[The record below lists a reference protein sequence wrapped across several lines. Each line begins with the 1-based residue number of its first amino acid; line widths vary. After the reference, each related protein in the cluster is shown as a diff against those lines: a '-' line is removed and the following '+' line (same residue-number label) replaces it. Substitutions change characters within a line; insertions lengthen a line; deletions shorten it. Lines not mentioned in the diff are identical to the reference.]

1 MAIYGRI
8 LRVPGVAVL
17 IAATTLTR
25 LPFAINGLAVILFM
39 RDATGSFATAGLV
52 AGSLALGAG
61 MGAPFAARLVDRR
74 GAVWLLPLAIVHGA
88 AILALWGLGEIDAA
102 AVALVA
108 AALVAGA
115 SFPPS
120 GAVLRSRWPEL
131 LAGDPELVR
140 GAYAFDSVTIEIS
153 FVSGPLIT
161 GALVAL
167 AEPQAAM
174 ALSSVLVV
182 AGTLLFLSRLPD
194 ARRALP
200 ASEHTAG
207 LGPLRSPAIRLI
219 ALTSVPVGFCIG
231 SVEVVIPAFSEEAG
245 NAALAGV
252 LLSVWSLASGIGG
265 LIFGARQSRR
275 ELLDSFLLI
284 GRPLP
289 AGHASD
295 GGRRRAR
302 SDGAV
307 RRDVRRSDRAADR
320 HQERADLAGRTG
332 GDRHRG
338 VYVVDDRSDR
348 GTVPGNGRRGRR
360 GGVERVG
367 RGRPDRRG
375 GRRRRRDHDIRPAR
389 RPCGPRWPR
398 PEPRLA
404 VMDVE
409 LLERTLA
416 ERGEPSYRAGQVW
429 EWAARGAGGYD
440 EMTNLPAALRTELN
454 EAVPYSTF
462 AARAGGTVEGRD
474 RQGALQHRGRPRRS
488 RRS

>member
-17 IAATTLTR
+17 IAAATLTR

-102 AVALVA
+102 VVALVA

-245 NAALAGV
+245 DAALAGV

-265 LIFGARQSRR
+265 LIFGARQSRG

-284 GRPLP
+284 GALFPLATLP
-289 AGHASD
+289 MVAAGAPVTMALFVAMS
-295 GGRRRAR
+295 GAPIAPLIATRNELISQVAPEGTGTEAFTWLMTALIAGL
-302 SDGAV
+302 SLGTAVAGAV
-307 RRDVRRSDRAADR
+307 VESNGWPEAVLIGVAVAAVG
-320 HQERADLAGRTG
+320 AIMTFA
-332 GDRHRG
+332 
-338 VYVVDDRSDR
+338 
-348 GTVPGNGRRGRR
+348 RRGSL
-360 GGVERVG
+360 
-367 RGRPDRRG
+367 
-375 GRRRRRDHDIRPAR
+375 RPA
-389 RPCGPRWPR
+389 
-398 PEPRLA
+398 
-404 VMDVE
+404 
-409 LLERTLA
+409 
-416 ERGEPSYRAGQVW
+416 
-429 EWAARGAGGYD
+429 
-440 EMTNLPAALRTELN
+440 PAPA
-454 EAVPYSTF
+454 
-462 AARAGGTVEGRD
+462 
-474 RQGALQHRGRPRRS
+474 
-488 RRS
+488 

>member
-17 IAATTLTR
+17 IAAATLTR

-102 AVALVA
+102 SVGLVA

-200 ASEHTAG
+200 ATEHTAG

-284 GRPLP
+284 GALFPLATLP
-289 AGHASD
+289 MVAAGAPVTMALFVAMS
-295 GGRRRAR
+295 GAPIAPLIATRNELISQVAPEGTGTEAFTWLMTALIAGL
-302 SDGAV
+302 SLGTAVAGAV
-307 RRDVRRSDRAADR
+307 VESNGWAEAVLIGVAVAAVG
-320 HQERADLAGRTG
+320 AIMTFA
-332 GDRHRG
+332 
-338 VYVVDDRSDR
+338 
-348 GTVPGNGRRGRR
+348 RRGSL
-360 GGVERVG
+360 
-367 RGRPDRRG
+367 
-375 GRRRRRDHDIRPAR
+375 RPA
-389 RPCGPRWPR
+389 
-398 PEPRLA
+398 LA
-404 VMDVE
+404 
-409 LLERTLA
+409 
-416 ERGEPSYRAGQVW
+416 
-429 EWAARGAGGYD
+429 
-440 EMTNLPAALRTELN
+440 PA
-454 EAVPYSTF
+454 
-462 AARAGGTVEGRD
+462 
-474 RQGALQHRGRPRRS
+474 
-488 RRS
+488 

>member
-17 IAATTLTR
+17 IAAATLTR

-284 GRPLP
+284 GALFPLATLP
-289 AGHASD
+289 MVAAGAPVTMALFVAMS
-295 GGRRRAR
+295 GAPIAPLIATRNELISQVAPEGTGTEAFTWLMTALIAGL
-302 SDGAV
+302 SLGTAVAGAV
-307 RRDVRRSDRAADR
+307 VESNGWAEAVLIGVAVAAVG
-320 HQERADLAGRTG
+320 AIMTFA
-332 GDRHRG
+332 
-338 VYVVDDRSDR
+338 
-348 GTVPGNGRRGRR
+348 RRGSL
-360 GGVERVG
+360 
-367 RGRPDRRG
+367 
-375 GRRRRRDHDIRPAR
+375 RPA
-389 RPCGPRWPR
+389 
-398 PEPRLA
+398 LA
-404 VMDVE
+404 
-409 LLERTLA
+409 
-416 ERGEPSYRAGQVW
+416 
-429 EWAARGAGGYD
+429 
-440 EMTNLPAALRTELN
+440 PA
-454 EAVPYSTF
+454 
-462 AARAGGTVEGRD
+462 
-474 RQGALQHRGRPRRS
+474 
-488 RRS
+488 

>member
-17 IAATTLTR
+17 IAAATLTR

-245 NAALAGV
+245 DAALAGV

-284 GRPLP
+284 GALFPLATLP
-289 AGHASD
+289 MVAAGAPVTMALFVAMS
-295 GGRRRAR
+295 GAPIAPLIATRNELISQVAPEGTGTEAFTWLMTALIAGL
-302 SDGAV
+302 SLGTAVAGAV
-307 RRDVRRSDRAADR
+307 VESNGWPEAVLIGVAVAAVG
-320 HQERADLAGRTG
+320 AIMTFA
-332 GDRHRG
+332 
-338 VYVVDDRSDR
+338 
-348 GTVPGNGRRGRR
+348 RRGSL
-360 GGVERVG
+360 
-367 RGRPDRRG
+367 
-375 GRRRRRDHDIRPAR
+375 RPA
-389 RPCGPRWPR
+389 
-398 PEPRLA
+398 LA
-404 VMDVE
+404 
-409 LLERTLA
+409 
-416 ERGEPSYRAGQVW
+416 
-429 EWAARGAGGYD
+429 
-440 EMTNLPAALRTELN
+440 PA
-454 EAVPYSTF
+454 
-462 AARAGGTVEGRD
+462 
-474 RQGALQHRGRPRRS
+474 
-488 RRS
+488 

>member
-17 IAATTLTR
+17 IAAATLTR

-102 AVALVA
+102 TVALVA

-284 GRPLP
+284 GALFPLATLP
-289 AGHASD
+289 MVAAGAPVTMALFVAMS
-295 GGRRRAR
+295 GAPIAPLIATRNELISQVAPEGTGTEAFTWLMTALIAGL
-302 SDGAV
+302 SLGTAVAGAV
-307 RRDVRRSDRAADR
+307 VESNGWAEAVLIGVAVAAVG
-320 HQERADLAGRTG
+320 AIMTFA
-332 GDRHRG
+332 
-338 VYVVDDRSDR
+338 
-348 GTVPGNGRRGRR
+348 RRGSL
-360 GGVERVG
+360 
-367 RGRPDRRG
+367 
-375 GRRRRRDHDIRPAR
+375 RPA
-389 RPCGPRWPR
+389 
-398 PEPRLA
+398 LA
-404 VMDVE
+404 
-409 LLERTLA
+409 
-416 ERGEPSYRAGQVW
+416 
-429 EWAARGAGGYD
+429 
-440 EMTNLPAALRTELN
+440 PA
-454 EAVPYSTF
+454 
-462 AARAGGTVEGRD
+462 
-474 RQGALQHRGRPRRS
+474 
-488 RRS
+488 

>member
-17 IAATTLTR
+17 IAAATLTR

-61 MGAPFAARLVDRR
+61 MGAPFAARLVDRS

-245 NAALAGV
+245 DAALAGV

-265 LIFGARQSRR
+265 LIFGARQSRG

-284 GRPLP
+284 GALFPLATLP
-289 AGHASD
+289 MVAAGAPVTMALFVAMS
-295 GGRRRAR
+295 GAPIAPLIATRNELISQVAPEGTGTEAFTWLMTALIAGL
-302 SDGAV
+302 SLGTAVAGAV
-307 RRDVRRSDRAADR
+307 VESNGWAEAVLIGVAVAAVG
-320 HQERADLAGRTG
+320 AIMTFA
-332 GDRHRG
+332 
-338 VYVVDDRSDR
+338 
-348 GTVPGNGRRGRR
+348 RRGSL
-360 GGVERVG
+360 
-367 RGRPDRRG
+367 
-375 GRRRRRDHDIRPAR
+375 RPA
-389 RPCGPRWPR
+389 
-398 PEPRLA
+398 LA
-404 VMDVE
+404 
-409 LLERTLA
+409 
-416 ERGEPSYRAGQVW
+416 
-429 EWAARGAGGYD
+429 AA
-440 EMTNLPAALRTELN
+440 
-454 EAVPYSTF
+454 
-462 AARAGGTVEGRD
+462 
-474 RQGALQHRGRPRRS
+474 
-488 RRS
+488 

>member
-17 IAATTLTR
+17 IAAATLTR

-245 NAALAGV
+245 DAALAGV

-265 LIFGARQSRR
+265 LIFGARQSRG

-284 GRPLP
+284 GALFPLATLP
-289 AGHASD
+289 MMAAGAPVTMALFVAMS
-295 GGRRRAR
+295 GAPIAPLIATRNELISQVAPEGTGTEAFTWLMTALIAGL
-302 SDGAV
+302 SLGTAVAGAV
-307 RRDVRRSDRAADR
+307 VESNGWAEAVLIGVAVAAVG
-320 HQERADLAGRTG
+320 AIMTFA
-332 GDRHRG
+332 
-338 VYVVDDRSDR
+338 
-348 GTVPGNGRRGRR
+348 RRGSL
-360 GGVERVG
+360 
-367 RGRPDRRG
+367 
-375 GRRRRRDHDIRPAR
+375 RPA
-389 RPCGPRWPR
+389 
-398 PEPRLA
+398 LA
-404 VMDVE
+404 
-409 LLERTLA
+409 
-416 ERGEPSYRAGQVW
+416 
-429 EWAARGAGGYD
+429 AA
-440 EMTNLPAALRTELN
+440 
-454 EAVPYSTF
+454 
-462 AARAGGTVEGRD
+462 
-474 RQGALQHRGRPRRS
+474 
-488 RRS
+488 

>member
-17 IAATTLTR
+17 IAAATLTR

-131 LAGDPELVR
+131 LASDPELVR

-161 GALVAL
+161 GALVAF

-194 ARRALP
+194 ARRAIP

-245 NAALAGV
+245 DAALAGV

-284 GRPLP
+284 GLLFPLATLP
-289 AGHASD
+289 MIAAGSPVTMALFVALS
-295 GGRRRAR
+295 GAPIAPLIATRNELISQVAPEGTGTEAFTWLMTALIAGL
-302 SDGAV
+302 SLGTAVAGAV
-307 RRDVRRSDRAADR
+307 VESNGWPEAVLIGVAVAAVG
-320 HQERADLAGRTG
+320 AIATFA
-332 GDRHRG
+332 
-338 VYVVDDRSDR
+338 
-348 GTVPGNGRRGRR
+348 RRGAL
-360 GGVERVG
+360 
-367 RGRPDRRG
+367 
-375 GRRRRRDHDIRPAR
+375 RPA
-389 RPCGPRWPR
+389 
-398 PEPRLA
+398 LA
-404 VMDVE
+404 
-409 LLERTLA
+409 
-416 ERGEPSYRAGQVW
+416 
-429 EWAARGAGGYD
+429 
-440 EMTNLPAALRTELN
+440 PA
-454 EAVPYSTF
+454 
-462 AARAGGTVEGRD
+462 
-474 RQGALQHRGRPRRS
+474 
-488 RRS
+488 

>member
-17 IAATTLTR
+17 IAAATLTR

-102 AVALVA
+102 TVALVA

-245 NAALAGV
+245 DAALAGV

-265 LIFGARQSRR
+265 LIFGARQSRG

-284 GRPLP
+284 GALFPLATLP
-289 AGHASD
+289 MVAAGAPVTMALFVAMS
-295 GGRRRAR
+295 GAPIAPLIATRNELISQVAPQGTGTEAFTWLMTALIAGL
-302 SDGAV
+302 SLGTAVAGAV
-307 RRDVRRSDRAADR
+307 VESNGWPEAVMIGVAVAAIG
-320 HQERADLAGRTG
+320 AIMTFA
-332 GDRHRG
+332 
-338 VYVVDDRSDR
+338 
-348 GTVPGNGRRGRR
+348 RRGSL
-360 GGVERVG
+360 
-367 RGRPDRRG
+367 
-375 GRRRRRDHDIRPAR
+375 RPA
-389 RPCGPRWPR
+389 
-398 PEPRLA
+398 
-404 VMDVE
+404 
-409 LLERTLA
+409 
-416 ERGEPSYRAGQVW
+416 
-429 EWAARGAGGYD
+429 
-440 EMTNLPAALRTELN
+440 PAPA
-454 EAVPYSTF
+454 
-462 AARAGGTVEGRD
+462 
-474 RQGALQHRGRPRRS
+474 
-488 RRS
+488 

>member
-17 IAATTLTR
+17 IAAATLTR

-39 RDATGSFATAGLV
+39 REATGSFATAGLV
-52 AGSLALGAG
+52 AGSLALGAAL
-61 MGAPFAARLVDRR
+61 GAPFAARLVDRR
-74 GAVWLLPLAIVHGA
+74 GAVWLMPLAIVHGA
-88 AILALWGLGEIDAA
+88 AILALWGLGEVDAPSI
-102 AVALVA
+102 ALVA
-108 AALVAGA
+108 TGLVAGA

-182 AGTLLFLSRLPD
+182 AGTMLFLSRLPEK
-194 ARRALP
+194 RRAIP

-245 NAALAGV
+245 SAALAGI
-252 LLSVWSLASGIGG
+252 LLSVWSAASGVGG

-275 ELLDSFLLI
+275 GLLDSFLLI
-284 GRPLP
+284 GLIFPLATLP
-289 AGHASD
+289 MVAAGSPLTMALFVAMS
-295 GGRRRAR
+295 GAPIAPLIATRNELISQVAPEGTGTEAFTWLMTALIAGL
-302 SDGAV
+302 SLGTAIAGAV
-307 RRDVRRSDRAADR
+307 VESTGWPEAVLIGVAVAAV
-320 HQERADLAGRTG
+320 G
-332 GDRHRG
+332 GLM
-338 VYVVDDRSDR
+338 
-348 GTVPGNGRRGRR
+348 TFARRGAL
-360 GGVERVG
+360 
-367 RGRPDRRG
+367 
-375 GRRRRRDHDIRPAR
+375 RPA
-389 RPCGPRWPR
+389 
-398 PEPRLA
+398 LA
-404 VMDVE
+404 
-409 LLERTLA
+409 
-416 ERGEPSYRAGQVW
+416 
-429 EWAARGAGGYD
+429 
-440 EMTNLPAALRTELN
+440 PA
-454 EAVPYSTF
+454 
-462 AARAGGTVEGRD
+462 
-474 RQGALQHRGRPRRS
+474 
-488 RRS
+488 

>member
-17 IAATTLTR
+17 IAAATLTR

-102 AVALVA
+102 SVALVA

-284 GRPLP
+284 GALFPLATLP
-289 AGHASD
+289 MVAAGAPLTMALFVAMS
-295 GGRRRAR
+295 GAPIAPLIATRNELISQVAPEGTGTEAFTWLMTALIAGL
-302 SDGAV
+302 SLGTAVAGAV
-307 RRDVRRSDRAADR
+307 VESNGWAEAVLIGVAVAAVG
-320 HQERADLAGRTG
+320 AIMTFA
-332 GDRHRG
+332 
-338 VYVVDDRSDR
+338 
-348 GTVPGNGRRGRR
+348 RRGSL
-360 GGVERVG
+360 
-367 RGRPDRRG
+367 
-375 GRRRRRDHDIRPAR
+375 RPA
-389 RPCGPRWPR
+389 
-398 PEPRLA
+398 LA
-404 VMDVE
+404 
-409 LLERTLA
+409 
-416 ERGEPSYRAGQVW
+416 
-429 EWAARGAGGYD
+429 
-440 EMTNLPAALRTELN
+440 PA
-454 EAVPYSTF
+454 
-462 AARAGGTVEGRD
+462 
-474 RQGALQHRGRPRRS
+474 
-488 RRS
+488 

>member
-17 IAATTLTR
+17 IAAATLTR

-108 AALVAGA
+108 SALVAGA

-245 NAALAGV
+245 DAALAGV

-284 GRPLP
+284 GALFPLATLP
-289 AGHASD
+289 MVAAGAPVTMALFVAMS
-295 GGRRRAR
+295 GAPIAPLIATRNELISQVAPEGTGTEAFTWLMTALIAGL
-302 SDGAV
+302 SLGTAVAGAV
-307 RRDVRRSDRAADR
+307 VESNGWAEAVLIGVAVAAVG
-320 HQERADLAGRTG
+320 AIMTFA
-332 GDRHRG
+332 
-338 VYVVDDRSDR
+338 
-348 GTVPGNGRRGRR
+348 RRGSL
-360 GGVERVG
+360 
-367 RGRPDRRG
+367 
-375 GRRRRRDHDIRPAR
+375 RPA
-389 RPCGPRWPR
+389 
-398 PEPRLA
+398 LA
-404 VMDVE
+404 
-409 LLERTLA
+409 
-416 ERGEPSYRAGQVW
+416 
-429 EWAARGAGGYD
+429 
-440 EMTNLPAALRTELN
+440 PA
-454 EAVPYSTF
+454 
-462 AARAGGTVEGRD
+462 
-474 RQGALQHRGRPRRS
+474 
-488 RRS
+488 

>member
-17 IAATTLTR
+17 IAAATLTR

-102 AVALVA
+102 TVALVA

-245 NAALAGV
+245 DAALAGV

-284 GRPLP
+284 GALFPLATLP
-289 AGHASD
+289 MVAAGAPVTMALFVAMS
-295 GGRRRAR
+295 GAPIAPLIATRNELISQVAPEGTGTEAFTWLMTALIAGL
-302 SDGAV
+302 SLGTAVAGAV
-307 RRDVRRSDRAADR
+307 VESNGWAEAVLIGVAVAAVG
-320 HQERADLAGRTG
+320 AIMTFA
-332 GDRHRG
+332 
-338 VYVVDDRSDR
+338 
-348 GTVPGNGRRGRR
+348 RRGSL
-360 GGVERVG
+360 
-367 RGRPDRRG
+367 
-375 GRRRRRDHDIRPAR
+375 RPA
-389 RPCGPRWPR
+389 
-398 PEPRLA
+398 LA
-404 VMDVE
+404 
-409 LLERTLA
+409 
-416 ERGEPSYRAGQVW
+416 
-429 EWAARGAGGYD
+429 
-440 EMTNLPAALRTELN
+440 PA
-454 EAVPYSTF
+454 
-462 AARAGGTVEGRD
+462 
-474 RQGALQHRGRPRRS
+474 
-488 RRS
+488 

>member
-17 IAATTLTR
+17 IAAATLTR

-39 RDATGSFATAGLV
+39 REATGSFATAGLV
-52 AGSLALGAG
+52 AGSLALGAAL
-61 MGAPFAARLVDRR
+61 GAPFAARLVDRR
-74 GAVWLLPLAIVHGA
+74 GAVWLMPLAIVHGA
-88 AILALWGLGEIDAA
+88 AILALWGLGEVDAPSI
-102 AVALVA
+102 ALVA
-108 AALVAGA
+108 TGLVAGA

-182 AGTLLFLSRLPD
+182 AGTMLFLSRLPEK
-194 ARRALP
+194 RRAIP

-245 NAALAGV
+245 SAALAGI
-252 LLSVWSLASGIGG
+252 LLSVWSAASGVGG

-275 ELLDSFLLI
+275 GLLDSFLLI
-284 GRPLP
+284 GLIFPLATLP
-289 AGHASD
+289 MVAAGSPLTMALFVAMS
-295 GGRRRAR
+295 GAPIAPLIATRNELISQVAPEVTGTEAFTWLMTALIAGL
-302 SDGAV
+302 SLGTAIAGAV
-307 RRDVRRSDRAADR
+307 VESTGWPEAVLIGVAVAAV
-320 HQERADLAGRTG
+320 G
-332 GDRHRG
+332 GLM
-338 VYVVDDRSDR
+338 
-348 GTVPGNGRRGRR
+348 TFARRGAL
-360 GGVERVG
+360 
-367 RGRPDRRG
+367 
-375 GRRRRRDHDIRPAR
+375 RPA
-389 RPCGPRWPR
+389 
-398 PEPRLA
+398 LA
-404 VMDVE
+404 
-409 LLERTLA
+409 
-416 ERGEPSYRAGQVW
+416 
-429 EWAARGAGGYD
+429 
-440 EMTNLPAALRTELN
+440 PA
-454 EAVPYSTF
+454 
-462 AARAGGTVEGRD
+462 
-474 RQGALQHRGRPRRS
+474 
-488 RRS
+488 